1 MGRSRET
8 YNKKEVRT
16 KKEKKRKAKA
26 QRREERKENAGKT
39 SLDDM
44 IAYVDE
50 NGNLSD
56 TPPDPSEK
64 TEVDPND
71 IDISIPKNEDLPEEE
86 LIRKGVVTFYNDDK
100 GFGFIKDKQS
110 NASVFFHVKNT
121 KEPVK
126 ENNIVTFQ
134 TEKGPKGPV
143 AIDVEVIR

>member
-26 QRREERKENAGKT
+26 QRREERKENAGKS

-50 NGNLSD
+50 NGNLTD
-56 TPPDPSEK
+56 TPPDPNEK
-64 TEVDPND
+64 TEIDPND

-86 LIRKGVVTFYNDDK
+86 LIRKAVVTFYNDDK

-143 AIDVEVIR
+143 AVDVEVIR

>member
-26 QRREERKENAGKT
+26 QRREERKENAGK
-39 SLDDM
+39 SNLDDM

-50 NGNLSD
+50 NGNLTD
-56 TPPDPSEK
+56 TPPDPSDK
-64 TEVDPND
+64 TEIDPND

-121 KEPVK
+121 KEPIK

-143 AIDVEVIR
+143 AVDVEVIR

>member
-86 LIRKGVVTFYNDDK
+86 LLRKGVVTFYNDDK